1 MYCPKC
7 GKKQEKYVAYCS
19 ECGAEITNKNIEI
32 EDKGSIGWGI
42 LGFFFPLIGIILAVI
57 WNEDQPYNSM
67 ALKRGAAIGFLVWI
81 VVNMLKF
88 VYMIAYP
95 GFII

>member
-7 GKKQEKYVAYCS
+7 GKKQEKDAAYCS

-57 WNEDQPYNSM
+57 WNEDQQYNSM